1 MLKLLGVSSSGYYL
15 WKNRKE
21 SNQVIKR
28 IEIKEEIIKIWEK
41 SKKIYGSPKITK
53 ELAKKGYKISQKT
66 VSKYM
71 KELGIKAI
79 WVKKYRVNKTK
90 ELEVELKNILKREF
104 NPKEANAVWVT
115 DITYIWTKK
124 GFVYLSSIMDLYSRK
139 IISWDVSASLEIT
152 SVLKTVEKAKK
163 TRKISKPLIIHS
175 DRGSHYTSN
184 EYKKITK
191 HPNIIRSYSRKGNP
205 WDNAV
210 IESFHSIIK
219 REWLN
224 RFKIE
229 DLQDAKALI
238 FEYIETFYNTRR
250 LHSYCGLMSPA
261 EYETLY
267 A

>member
-1 MLKLLGVSSSGYYL
+1 MLKLLGVSSSGYYM

-21 SNQVIKR
+21 SNQSIKR
-28 IEIKEEIIKIWEK
+28 IEIKEEIKKIWEK

-53 ELAKKGYKISQKT
+53 ELEKKGYKISQKT

-79 WVKKYRVNKTK
+79 WVKKYRANKTK
-90 ELEVELKNILKREF
+90 ALEVELKNILKREF
-104 NPKEANAVWVT
+104 NPKEANTVWVT
-115 DITYIWTKK
+115 DITYIWTQK

-163 TRKISKPLIIHS
+163 IRKILKPLIIHS

-229 DLQDAKALI
+229 DLKDAKALI

-250 LHSYCGLMSPA
+250 LHSHCGLMSPT
-261 EYETLY
+261 EYEIIY